1 MIPFRVVFGD
11 PEKFRVTVYP
21 DMHVVV
27 EAPADKPSEVLIGFG
42 RFPDACE
49 DSHAAGFN

>member
-1 MIPFRVVFGD
+1 VIPFRVVFGD

-27 EAPADKPSEVLIGFG
+27 EAPADKPSEAIEAGV
-42 RFPDACE
+42 PDACE
-49 DSHAAGFN
+49 DSHAAGCN